1 MKQSDQILIETFW
14 FQQFERVEVDGRTG
28 FQLLDSPVF
37 NHPELSGMLQEL
49 DRDSNLPNLMSKTT
63 LQLSGQQTLM
73 LWKSSKISQLPLQK
87 VFLIL
92 KLFRN
97 AFYPVFERWLQLGPC
112 ASRKNSLSSILEQ
125 NYEGYPLWVFSSST
139 STKGTSRPLD
149 ATKYL
154 RLR

>member
-1 MKQSDQILIETFW
+1 MIETFL

-73 LWKSSKISQLPLQK
+73 L
-87 VFLIL
+87 
-92 KLFRN
+92 
-97 AFYPVFERWLQLGPC
+97 
-112 ASRKNSLSSILEQ
+112 
-125 NYEGYPLWVFSSST
+125 
-139 STKGTSRPLD
+139 
-149 ATKYL
+149 
-154 RLR
+154 